1 MALTKVPS
9 NLDATVAITQSAS
22 DNSTNVATTAY
33 VDTAISNLVDGAP
46 GTLNTL
52 DEIAA
57 ALNDDAALNTTL
69 TTSIATK
76 LPLAGGT
83 LTGALT
89 INSGTANT
97 GLTITST
104 DAASWLTMT
113 DPTASL
119 FFGNTGGEFALWTG
133 GSESMRVDGSGNVGI
148 GTDNPSRRL
157 SVERDTGITSG
168 FNDIAEFLDTTLG
181 VGGSVSLNIGKAASN
196 KNLGKMA
203 FKYAGNA
210 SNDNLLSF
218 GFFDN
223 DNLMNLTSTGKL
235 VVGAAGPGNVGN
247 GGLRLYSNIEE
258 TLAIDGSAG
267 TQAIHFYDNTVRKGI
282 IGFTNG
288 TSIAPDASDHDMVI
302 RAETGGA
309 IHFAISATSKLN
321 INSSGQVYSTSDIN
335 TQANSSGLEHR
346 ILQNNNGT
354 TVLRRD
360 GAISYLLSE
369 SGVAANRQLVLGY
382 QSGAGGTISE
392 TMRLDENGNVG
403 IGNTDPQVSL
413 ALGNGSGE
421 RMHVYHSG
429 NVRAGFGVDMSGE
442 SRELSIFHSTSGT
455 DGNINFGKRLESNGA
470 YTQSMSLTGAGIL
483 KGMNYLELKNAGGT
497 DGSATSPRL
506 YSPAS
511 GNLAISANGSER
523 LRVDTTGVIIKGHL
537 GINRSI
543 TNGSIFFG
551 IGGIDANH
559 ALWNGYNG
567 DDPITRGASNSGFD
581 GINWNTYRGL
591 RIRGGTGGASNCLI
605 IENSSSNNQ
614 DHTVKLF
621 ASGTERLATNT
632 TGVAI
637 NGNITVSGTG
647 DFTGKVDF
655 QGTAAIEG
663 GTSGSGYGVFKGY
676 TANANHM
683 LISRGKLSGTNT
695 NPVITGGHEMTFVEY
710 VGDDSS
716 GFVFKSSHV
725 LNSAYTEK
733 VVFRSSHNTFQA
745 AIRCI
750 GTITASYSDE
760 RLKDVH
766 GTIESALEKVQQLSG
781 FYYTPNQTAQKL
793 GYEKEKTVGLSAQA
807 VQKVMPEVVK
817 PAPVSFNEGV
827 DEDYLTIQYEKLVPL
842 LIESI
847 KEQQT
852 IIDDLKS
859 RIEALEG

>member
-33 VDTAISNLVDGAP
+33 VDTAISNLSDSAP
-46 GTLNTL
+46 AALNTL
-52 DEIAA
+52 NEIAA
-57 ALNDDAALNTTL
+57 ALGDDANYAATT
-69 TTSIATK
+69 TAAIAGK

-83 LTGALT
+83 MTGT
-89 INSGTANT
+89 IAGF
-97 GLTITST
+97 TST
-104 DAASWLTMT
+104 GIDDNADAVAITIDS
-113 DPTASL
+113 
-119 FFGNTGGEFALWTG
+119 
-133 GSESMRVDGSGNVGI
+133 SENIGI
-148 GTDNPSRRL
+148 GETSPTRRL
-157 SVERDTGITSG
+157 SVKKDTGITSG

-210 SNDNLLSF
+210 SNDNSLSF

-223 DNLMNLTSTGKL
+223 DNLMKLTSTGKL

-267 TQAIHFYDNTVRKGI
+267 TQAIHFYDNNVRRGI
-282 IGFTNG
+282 IGITNG
-288 TSIAPDASDHDMVI
+288 TSIAPAASDHDMVI

-309 IHFAISATSKLN
+309 IHFAISATSKVN
-321 INSSGQVYSTSDIN
+321 IDS
-335 TQANSSGLEHR
+335 A
-346 ILQNNNGT
+346 
-354 TVLRRD
+354 
-360 GAISYLLSE
+360 
-369 SGVAANRQLVLGY
+369 
-382 QSGAGGTISE
+382 
-392 TMRLDENGNVG
+392 GNVG
-403 IGNTDPQVSL
+403 IGTTSPGAKLEIMATRSSGANAT
-413 ALGNGSGE
+413 ALIL
-421 RMHVYHSG
+421 HD
-429 NVRAGFGVDMSGE
+429 NVTGVQTTGFGTRIEGRSNNNNAVSAIGFEAFGGTNNDTA
-442 SRELSIFHSTSGT
+442 ITFHTQSVAGGLTRRMIIDST
-455 DGNINFGKRLESNGA
+455 GNIDMTGGA
-470 YTQSMSLTGAGIL
+470 IL
-483 KGMNYLELKNAGGT
+483 KGMTHLEIKNNSGT

-511 GNLAISANGSER
+511 GNLAISASGNER

-537 GINRSI
+537 GINRGLA
-543 TNGSIFFG
+543 NGSLFLG
-551 IGGIDANH
+551 AGTVDANH
-559 ALWNGYNG
+559 ALWNAYYGTS
-567 DDPITRGASNSGFD
+567 PTTRGAANSGFD
-581 GINWNTYRGL
+581 GMYWNTYRGL
-591 RIRGGTGGASNCLI
+591 HIRGGTAGASDCLI
-605 IENSSSNNQ
+605 IQNSSSNTQ

-632 TGVAI
+632 AGVAI

-695 NPVITGGHEMTFVEY
+695 VPVITGGHEMTFVEY

-716 GFVFKSSHV
+716 GFVFKSSHIP
-725 LNSAYTEK
+725 NSAYTEK

-847 KEQQT
+847 KELKT
-852 IIDDLKS
+852 ELDLAKS
-859 RIEALEG
+859 RITELER